1 MSDDLHEITT
11 NRLPIIRPSRHD
23 DYCMLTQIILLPVYY
38 FIVADIDR
46 LLVHAEPAV
55 ASIRPHSGKRKL
67 IRLPELEFPLHISAH
82 CGAGRAPES
91 ISVSIADSNKTL
103 SGEDLGAEDL
113 AVSVSLDTSV
123 RIASRQIAPLAIHE
137 YCITGNETQQPLLVT
152 TALTAQ
158 VSLRCV
164 KEDERTII
172 FRAQA
177 LDVVLNCETGTTS
190 TP

>member
-1 MSDDLHEITT
+1 
-11 NRLPIIRPSRHD
+11 
-23 DYCMLTQIILLPVYY
+23 
-38 FIVADIDR
+38 
-46 LLVHAEPAV
+46 
-55 ASIRPHSGKRKL
+55 
-67 IRLPELEFPLHISAH
+67 LPELEFPLHISAH